1 MLDLLRKNTRTFGIY
16 FMFAAIIV
24 VFGFTFGAISPDQAC
39 GGQPGVMAQA
49 DLVKVGDAKID
60 TALVQIA
67 MAISEDAPPPKSK
80 KSDRD
85 YRMTRFRNLGL
96 IGPMSGGAFS
106 RIGEDVHPV
115 SFVKF
120 TDDLIETKLVSN
132 YAKSLGMA
140 VSDKELN
147 QRLALFVSNFRD
159 EKTGRFDPD
168 GFGNWLGRNAMSS
181 TRFENFVR
189 DEILREKVIQMLVG
203 EVAVTDAELELA
215 HRLGNEK
222 VGVEAIVVD
231 ATSARALVPV
241 SPTEVGEW
249 LAANGEKV
257 ASEYEARKATEFTTP
272 KNWKL
277 RGIRFDAP
285 DLSLAADDD
294 QKAGLEEERKEIRA
308 KAEGVLSELKAKLA
322 EPGVDEEGNPV
333 PPTRIFADLA
343 AAHSDDT
350 VSKAMGGAMKASG
363 YTEAELG
370 RPPFGPA
377 VKDAVTTAAV
387 GAPLELVESAGAFWI
402 LQVDAVEPERV
413 DALEAVRE
421 KLAKSLIQEERAE
434 TFKTSLADEVLAEAK
449 KQADKGL
456 DAVATMLNEKY
467 GAEAGKGLS
476 VRQVMAFPRLMEN
489 QTPFLF
495 SLGGRSAGLVRDAFG
510 ASAESPV
517 LPAVYTVEPMG
528 RLVVARFKEKTEAE
542 PMEADVREENRKAL
556 TFERQRAL
564 YRGWYEDMLA
574 KKIAGASVEFTSAFE
589 RERKNAEEA
598 FVKSGGVLPMSTTV
612 AATPAEAPAAN

>member
-49 DLVKVGDAKID
+49 DLVKVEDARID

-67 MAISEDAPPPKSK
+67 MAVSEEAPPPKSNRP
-80 KSDRD
+80 DRD
-85 YRMTRFRNLGL
+85 YRMTRYRNLGL

-106 RIGEDVHPV
+106 RVGDDVHPV
-115 SFVKF
+115 SFVKL

-168 GFGNWLGRNAMSS
+168 GFNNWLGRNAMSS

-222 VGVEAIVVD
+222 VAVEAIVVD
-231 ATSARALVPV
+231 ATSARSLVPV
-241 SPTEVGEW
+241 SPTEVSEW
-249 LAANGEKV
+249 LASNGEKV
-257 ASEYEARKATEFTTP
+257 AAEYEKRKATEFTTP

-277 RGIRFDAP
+277 RGMRFDAP
-285 DLSLAADDD
+285 DLALAADDD
-294 QKAGLEEERKEIRA
+294 QKAGLEEERKEVRA
-308 KAEGVLSELKAKLA
+308 KAEGVLAELKAKLA

-333 PPTRIFADLA
+333 PGSQIFSDLA
-343 AAHSDDT
+343 AAHSDDA
-350 VSKAMGGAMKASG
+350 VSKAMGGLMKASG

-377 VKDAVTTAAV
+377 VKDAVTGAAI
-387 GAPLELVESAGAFWI
+387 GAPLDVVEAAGAFWI
-402 LQVDAVEPERV
+402 LQVEAVEPERV
-413 DALEAVRE
+413 DALEVVRE

-434 TFKTSLADEVLAEAK
+434 AFKTSLADEVLAETK

-495 SLGGRSAGLVRDAFG
+495 SLGGRSAGLVRDAFA

-517 LPAVYTVEPMG
+517 LPSVYSVEPMG
-528 RLVVARFKEKTEAE
+528 RLVVARFKERTEAE
-542 PMEADVREENRKAL
+542 PVEADALEESRKAL

-564 YRGWYEDMLA
+564 YRGWYEDLLA
-574 KKIAGASVEFTSAFE
+574 KKIADGSVEFTSAFE

-598 FVKSGGVLPMSTTV
+598 FVQSGGVLPMSTTV